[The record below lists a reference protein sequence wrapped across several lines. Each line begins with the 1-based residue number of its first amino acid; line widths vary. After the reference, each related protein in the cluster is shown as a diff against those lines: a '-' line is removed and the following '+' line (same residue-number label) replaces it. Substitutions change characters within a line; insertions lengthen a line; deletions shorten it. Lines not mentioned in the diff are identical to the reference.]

1 MININAVCVGVAVA
15 LCLILIIAIGMYA
28 DWKDYNK
35 GRCKKC
41 GKKMILFDYG
51 RTLLYQPEFCTSN
64 GNKAIYPYINRNPR
78 NISLEEYD
86 KTDVLSK
93 LLSWWP
99 LHS

>member
-41 GKKMILFDYG
+41 GKKMILFDYDSG
-51 RTLLYQPEFCTSN
+51 GSRGYRCPDWHDTVWVSCVFV
-64 GNKAIYPYINRNPR
+64 
-78 NISLEEYD
+78 D
-86 KTDVLSK
+86 KGGGVE
-93 LLSWWP
+93 
-99 LHS
+99 